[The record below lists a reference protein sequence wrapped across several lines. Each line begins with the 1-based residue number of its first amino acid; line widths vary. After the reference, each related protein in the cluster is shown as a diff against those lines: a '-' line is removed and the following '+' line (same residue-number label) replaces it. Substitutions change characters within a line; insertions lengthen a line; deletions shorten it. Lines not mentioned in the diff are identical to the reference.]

1 QQGPGGHVIIKTG
14 GQPEDVPESTIIEA
28 AQHAAALSRQA
39 QSPKV
44 EVDYTQV
51 KHLNKPRGAPPG
63 FVYYR
68 NFQTV
73 RVQPQRAEAD

>member
-1 QQGPGGHVIIKTG
+1 V
-14 GQPEDVPESTIIEA
+14 EA
-28 AQHAAALSRQA
+28 AGHAAALSRQA
-39 QSPKV
+39 QSSKV

-51 KHLNKPRGAPPG
+51 KHLNKPTGGPPG

-73 RVQPQRAEAD
+73 RVQPQRADAAEAD